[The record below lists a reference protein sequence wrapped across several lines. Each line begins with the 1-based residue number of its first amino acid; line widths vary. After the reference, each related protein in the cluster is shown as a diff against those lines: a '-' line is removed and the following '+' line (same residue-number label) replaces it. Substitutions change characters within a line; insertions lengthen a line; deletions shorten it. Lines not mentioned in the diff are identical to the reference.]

1 MDEQTPSPG
10 PGQSPMQL
18 LARAFRTRRLIRYSA
33 YFIILIAVF
42 ALLGFFVLPPV
53 AKSVAVSQ
61 ASKALHRPVSIRD
74 IRVNPFAMTLDIDGL
89 SVKERE
95 GEEVF
100 ASFDHFHL
108 DLDSASLMKGGI
120 VLSQIQLVNPQARIV
135 RLKDGRFNFSD
146 LAEKFANQPE
156 AKEPP
161 DARTGFSLNN
171 IQISGGRLV
180 FDDRL
185 IGEKHEVSEISLAL
199 PFVSNM
205 EYAMQTFVEPAF
217 SAIVNGAAVQAKGK
231 SKPFAESMD
240 SELTL
245 DLSGVKVPGY
255 LAYSPV
261 KPPAR
266 LASGTL
272 DAALTLVF
280 HNAQKASLQVEG
292 TASLKNFDVRESNGN
307 ALAKFK
313 KLDMR
318 LGKSDVLA
326 QNFVIDRIALDAP
339 EVSVHID
346 PQGRL
351 NLMTLQAA
359 SATPQKAAKQAS
371 RLAARSAAKSEKKP
385 VAKSHR
391 QAKQRAA
398 TGKDKTAARQP
409 RRIKTAAQDAAPQQ
423 AEGEAPSMTGTE
435 MAQASA
441 VAPVQ
446 ADSGTSF
453 GADAKT
459 AGTRA
464 ELGADAAKTGAEPA
478 VAATADMAPVRSQS
492 ADKAA
497 SPAQAL
503 VWSLGELEMTNG
515 VVRVLDESHGTPI
528 KTQIDAFDLN
538 LMHLDSAGAKPS
550 ELKSFFRLNDA
561 GEVVVHGKVEPF
573 ALSAD
578 VNVIIKSLDLL
589 PLQPYFGKQ
598 LNVELTRGQLTAD
611 GALQLRMT
619 SRNAT
624 GPKTAE
630 ENSAAKESSAGITG
644 AMALEGKFVGQA
656 TLGNLRAVEKA
667 SSEDFLRWKSLYFG
681 KIDVNLSPLSV
692 NIGEIAL
699 SDFFAR
705 VIVSPEGRLNLLQ
718 IVNQEGATNPAASA
732 DSPAASATN
741 ADAAGTAADSRQSE
755 GEASAPVA
763 LANAERA
770 APLPPVHIDKI
781 TLQGGN
787 VRFTD
792 NFVTPNYTANLKR
805 IGGNVTKLSSE
816 PGTIANLE
824 LRGSYDS
831 IAPLT
836 INARINPLSAK
847 PYLDLQAEVKGVEL
861 TSLSTYAAKY
871 AGYAIEKGKLSLTV
885 NYKIEDDQLQ
895 AQNRVFIDQLTFGDK
910 RSDSPNAT
918 SLPVKLAVSLLK
930 NRNGEIDL
938 DLPIS
943 GTLSDPQFSVGGL
956 IVKVLINLLTKAV
969 TAPFALLGSMFGG
982 GEEMS
987 MVTFEAG
994 RTAIGEEMEKR
1005 LENLA
1010 KALIDRPGLRLEITA
1025 IVDPENDREG
1035 LKRASIDRKVR
1046 ALKQQAGDN
1055 DAEDETASAEVSAE
1069 EYPALLERAYHAEKF
1084 PKPRNMIGLTKSLP
1098 VAEMEK
1104 LMLAHATVSDED
1116 LQALGERR
1124 AKRVFDWLV
1133 EHRVDSGRIFL
1144 LPVKM
1149 AESGSKLENDT
1160 ADEDETE
1167 KDAEKPADESKP
1179 TGNGRVEFSLK

>member
-1 MDEQTPSPG
+1 MDEQPH
-10 PGQSPMQL
+10 GQPLMQT
-18 LARAFRTRRLIRYSA
+18 LAKVYRGCRLARYSA
-33 YFIILIAVF
+33 YFVILVAVF

-53 AKSVAVSQ
+53 AKSVAVNQ
-61 ASKALHRPVSIRD
+61 ASKALHRPVSIKDVR
-74 IRVNPFAMTLDIDGL
+74 INPFAMTLDIDGL
-89 SVKERE
+89 AISERE
-95 GEEVF
+95 SEDVF
-100 ASFDHFHL
+100 ASFDHLHL
-108 DLDSASLMKGGI
+108 DLDLASLMKGGI
-120 VLSQIQLVNPQARIV
+120 VFSQIQLVNPQARIV

-146 LAEKFANQPE
+146 LAEEFASKP
-156 AKEPP
+156 KTKDIP
-161 DARTGFSLNN
+161 DAKIDFSLNN
-171 IQISGGRLV
+171 IQVSGGGLF

-185 IGEKHEVSEISLAL
+185 IGEKHEVSEIRLAL

-205 EYAMQTFVEPAF
+205 EYAVQTFVEPAF

-240 SELTL
+240 SELRL

-255 LAYSPV
+255 LAYLPI

-280 HNAQKASLQVEG
+280 HNGQKASLQVSG
-292 TASLKNFDVRESNGN
+292 TASLKNFDVRENDGG

-313 KLDMR
+313 KLEMA

-326 QNFVIDRIALDAP
+326 QNFVVDRIVLDAP
-339 EVSVHID
+339 EVSIHVD

-359 SATPQKAAKQAS
+359 SAMPQKVVKQAS
-371 RLAARSAAKSEKKP
+371 KATARSAAKSVVKPEKKP
-385 VAKSHR
+385 PAKSQR
-391 QAKQRAA
+391 QAKQRTVA
-398 TGKDKTAARQP
+398 GKDKAAANQVRQI
-409 RRIKTAAQDAAPQQ
+409 RKAAQNTAPQQ
-423 AEGEAPSMTGTE
+423 AGAE

-441 VAPVQ
+441 VATAQ
-446 ADSGTSF
+446 ADAGVSF
-453 GADAKT
+453 SADA
-459 AGTRA
+459 RM
-464 ELGADAAKTGAEPA
+464 
-478 VAATADMAPVRSQS
+478 AATKAEIGPNAGEIRTEAKVATAAGMAALVELQS
-492 ADKAA
+492 AKKG
-497 SPAQAL
+497 SPAQNF

-515 VVRVLDESHGTPI
+515 VIRVLDESHGTPI
-528 KTQIDAFDLN
+528 KTQLDAFDMN
-538 LMHLDSAGAKPS
+538 LMHLGSAGTQPS
-550 ELKSFFRLNDA
+550 ELKAFFRLNDA
-561 GEVVVHGKVEPF
+561 GEVVVHGRAEPF
-573 ALSAD
+573 TLSAD
-578 VNVIIKSLDLL
+578 LNVIIKSLDLL
-589 PLQPYFGKQ
+589 PLQPYFGKR
-598 LNVELTRGQLTAD
+598 LNVELMRGQLTAD
-611 GALQLRMT
+611 GKLQLRMV

-624 GPKTAE
+624 GTKTAADKIAE
-630 ENSAAKESSAGITG
+630 GNSAAKEPGVGLANAT
-644 AMALEGKFVGQA
+644 ALEGKFVGQA

-681 KIDVNLSPLSV
+681 KIDVDLNPFSV
-692 NIGEIAL
+692 RVGEIAL

-718 IVNQEGATNPAASA
+718 ILKQEGAANPLVSA
-732 DSPAASATN
+732 DLPASSAIN
-741 ADAAGTAADSRQSE
+741 ADTVADSGQSE
-755 GEASAPVA
+755 GKASAPVA
-763 LANAERA
+763 ANAEPA
-770 APLPPVHIDKI
+770 APLPPIHIDKV

-787 VRFTD
+787 IRFTD
-792 NFVTPNYTANLKR
+792 NFVTPNYTANLKK
-805 IGGNVTKLSSE
+805 IGGNVTKLSSD

-824 LRGSYDS
+824 LRGSYDN

-836 INARINPLSAK
+836 VNAKINPLSAK

-910 RSDSPNAT
+910 HSNSPDAT

-956 IVKVLINLLTKAV
+956 VVKVIVNLLSKAV

-987 MVTFEAG
+987 VVAFDAG
-994 RTAIGEEMEKR
+994 RSTIGENMEKR

-1010 KALIDRPGLRLEITA
+1010 KALVDRPGLKLEITA
-1025 IVDPENDREG
+1025 IVDPESDREG
-1035 LKRASIDRKVR
+1035 LKRASIDRKVQ
-1046 ALKQQAGDN
+1046 ALKQQVGDN
-1055 DAEDETASAEVSAE
+1055 DAEDEAESAEVSAD
-1069 EYPALLERAYHAEKF
+1069 EYPTLLERAYQAEKF

-1098 VAEMEK
+1098 VVEMEK
-1104 LMLAHATVSDED
+1104 LMLAHTTVSDED
-1116 LQALGERR
+1116 LLVLGERR

-1133 EHRVDSGRIFL
+1133 EHQVDSGRIFL

-1149 AESGSKLENDT
+1149 ADSGSTSESDM
-1160 ADEDETE
+1160 ASEDGAE
-1167 KDAEKPADESKP
+1167 KDHAEKGAGKAADGDKPAGK
-1179 TGNGRVEFSLK
+1179 GRVEFSLK